1 MRIPAVRERVN
12 MEGRKGVFLVIAV
25 DRERQVAH
33 LIPTTGPDVH
43 LEEDVPF
50 SRIIL
55 LRDPARLTGER
66 AAD

>member
-1 MRIPAVRERVN
+1 

-33 LIPTTGPDVH
+33 LIPTTGSDVH

-55 LRDPARLTGER
+55 LQDPTRLTGER